1 MSAPDLTLSPPPRR
15 DDGFAPIRDYA
26 AIGDGRT
33 VALVA
38 RDGSID
44 WLPFPSIDSPTV
56 FGALL
61 DVRRGGSFTLAPDAP
76 YTVGRRYLPGTNIL
90 ETTFVTETGATS
102 VTDAMTVPT
111 GGLVPFRELIR
122 EVKGLRG
129 SVPLRW
135 RVEPRFGYGA
145 ARSTVGW
152 RQEIPV
158 AEAGAD
164 AVAIRTFGAGEPEVD
179 SGAVSGRFE
188 IAAGRS
194 ALIALCF
201 AHQEPMVFPSRAE
214 IEERSAATAASWRR
228 WIACGTY
235 RGRWREAVERSSL
248 VLKLLFFAPSGAV
261 AAAPTTSL
269 PEEIGGERNWDYRLS
284 WVRDSA
290 FTLDALLR
298 VGCSEEAEAFFWWL
312 MQASQLT
319 HPRLKVLYRMDG
331 GADAPERTL
340 DLQGYRDSRPVRVG
354 NAAADQLQL
363 EIYGSLFETAW
374 LLSEA
379 GHRIDRD
386 VAKRL
391 AATADLVSEVW
402 PQPDSGIWEV
412 RSEPM
417 QFTQSKMMCW
427 VALDRAVKLAELGR
441 IPDRH
446 ADRWRD
452 AASEIREFIE
462 TRCWSDRLGSYV
474 RAAGTEELDASILT
488 GALLGYGDVTQGRLS
503 ITVEA
508 IRRDLGTGP
517 FLRRYLGEDGLPGQE
532 GAFLTC
538 SFWLVEALVHA
549 GRKAEAA
556 DLMERLLGLA
566 NDVGL
571 YAEQIRPA
579 DGEFLGNFPQALT
592 HLALIGAAV
601 AFEEDGP

>member
-1 MSAPDLTLSPPPRR
+1 LSAPDLTLLPPPRR

-61 DVRRGGSFTLAPDAP
+61 DAGRGGSFTLAPDSP

-122 EVKGLRG
+122 QVKGLRG

-135 RVEPRFGYGA
+135 RVEARFGYGA
-145 ARSTVGW
+145 ARSMVGR
-152 RQEIPV
+152 RQGTLV

-164 AVAIRTFGAGEPEVD
+164 AVAIRTFEAGEPEVD

-188 IAAGRS
+188 IDAGRS

-201 AHQEPMVFPSRAE
+201 AHQEPLVFPSRSE
-214 IEERSAATAASWRR
+214 IEERSAATVASWQR
-228 WIACGTY
+228 WITCGTY

-269 PEEIGGERNWDYRLS
+269 PEEIGGERNWDYRHS

-319 HPRLKVLYRMDG
+319 HPRLNVLYRMDG

-340 DLQGYRDSRPVRVG
+340 DLHGYRDSRPVRVG

-391 AATADLVSEVW
+391 AATADLVSEIW

-446 ADRWRD
+446 ADRWRS
-452 AASEIREFIE
+452 AASAIREFIE
-462 TRCWSDRLGSYV
+462 AQCWSDRLGSYV

-488 GALLGYGDVTQGRLS
+488 GALFGYGDVTQGRLAT
-503 ITVEA
+503 TVEA

-517 FLRRYLGEDGLPGQE
+517 LLHRYLGEDGLPGEE

-571 YAEQIRPA
+571 YAEEIRPE

>member
-1 MSAPDLTLSPPPRR
+1 MRDLTPLPPPRR
-15 DDGFAPIRDYA
+15 NDGYVPIRDYA

-44 WLPFPSIDSPTV
+44 WLPFPSLDSPTV
-56 FGALL
+56 FGSLL
-61 DVRRGGSFTLAPDAP
+61 DAGRGGSFTLDPDSS
-76 YTVGRRYLPGTNIL
+76 YTVSRRYLPGTNIL

-102 VTDAMTVPT
+102 VTDAMTVPA
-111 GGLVPFRELIR
+111 GGLVPFRELVR
-122 EVKGLRG
+122 EVTGLRG
-129 SVPLRW
+129 KVRLSW
-135 RVEPRFGYGA
+135 RVEPRFGYGVG
-145 ARSTVGW
+145 RSRVGT
-152 RQEIPV
+152 RQGIPV

-164 AVAIRTFGAGEPEVD
+164 AVAVRTFEAGEPEVD
-179 SGAVSGRFE
+179 AGSVSGRFE
-188 IAAGRS
+188 IEEGGR

-201 AHQEPMVFPSRAE
+201 AHQEPLVFPSRSE
-214 IEERSAATAASWRR
+214 IEERSTATAASWHR

-235 RGRWREAVERSSL
+235 RGPWREAVERSSL

-269 PEEIGGERNWDYRLS
+269 PEEIGGERNWDYRFS

-298 VGCSEEAEAFFWWL
+298 VGCSEEAKAFFWWL

-319 HPRLKVLYRMDG
+319 HPRLRVLYRMDG
-331 GADAPERTL
+331 GADTLERTL
-340 DLQGYRDSRPVRVG
+340 DLRGYRDSRPVRVG
-354 NAAADQLQL
+354 NAAANQLQL

-391 AATADLVSEVW
+391 AATADLVCDIW
-402 PQPDSGIWEV
+402 PLPDSGIWEV

-446 ADRWRD
+446 AERWRKVSS
-452 AASEIREFIE
+452 AIREFIE
-462 TRCWSDRLGSYV
+462 GRCWSDRLGSYV
-474 RAAGTEELDASILT
+474 RAEGREELDASILT
-488 GALLGYGDVTQGRLS
+488 AALFGYGDVKRGRLAG
-503 ITVEA
+503 TVEA
-508 IRRDLGTGP
+508 IRRDLGNGP
-517 FLRRYLGEDGLPGQE
+517 LLHRYLGEDGLPGEE

-549 GRKAEAA
+549 GRQSEAA
-556 DLMERLLGLA
+556 DLMEQLLGLA

-571 YAEQIRPA
+571 YAEEVRPE

-592 HLALIGAAV
+592 HLALIGAAA
-601 AFEEDGP
+601 AFDEAET

>member
-1 MSAPDLTLSPPPRR
+1 LSVPDLTVLPPPRR
-15 DDGFAPIRDYA
+15 DDGYAPIRDYA

-56 FGALL
+56 FGSLL
-61 DVRRGGSFTLAPDAP
+61 DARRGGSFTLAPDLP

-90 ETTFVTETGATS
+90 ETTFVTETGAAS
-102 VTDAMTVPT
+102 VTDAMTVPA
-111 GGLVPFRELIR
+111 GGLFPFRELIR

-129 SVPLRW
+129 RVRLTW

-145 ARSTVGW
+145 GRSWVGL
-152 RQEIPV
+152 RQGIPV
-158 AEAGAD
+158 AEAGGD
-164 AVAIRTFGAGEPEVD
+164 AVAIRVFEAGDPEVEAG
-179 SGAVSGRFE
+179 SVSGRFE
-188 IAAGRS
+188 IDEGGS

-201 AHQEPMVFPSRAE
+201 AHQEPLVFPSRSE
-214 IEERSAATAASWRR
+214 IEDRSAETVAAWHR
-228 WIACGTY
+228 WLACGTY
-235 RGRWREAVERSSL
+235 RGRWQEAVERSGL

-269 PEEIGGERNWDYRLS
+269 PEEIGGQRNWDYRLS

-298 VGCSEEAEAFFWWL
+298 VGCAEEAEAFFWWL

-319 HPRLKVLYRMDG
+319 HPRLQVLYRMDG
-331 GADAPERTL
+331 GAETPERTL
-340 DLQGYRDSRPVRVG
+340 DLTGYRDSRPVRVG
-354 NAAADQLQL
+354 NAAAGQLQL

-391 AATADLVSEVW
+391 AATADLVCEIW
-402 PQPDSGIWEV
+402 LLPDSGIWEV
-412 RSEPM
+412 RSEPA

-441 IPDRH
+441 IPDLH
-446 ADRWRD
+446 VDRWRG
-452 AASEIREFIE
+452 AASAIREFIE
-462 TRCWSDRLGSYV
+462 GHCWSDRLGTYI
-474 RAAGTEELDASILT
+474 RAAGKEELDASILT
-488 GALLGYGDVTQGRLS
+488 GALFGYGDVTRGRLAN
-503 ITVEA
+503 TVEA
-508 IRRDLGTGP
+508 IRLGLGHGP
-517 FLRRYLGEDGLPGQE
+517 FLYRYLGEDGLPGEE

-556 DLMERLLGLA
+556 ELMDQLLSHA

-571 YAEQIRPA
+571 FAEEIRPE
-579 DGEFLGNFPQALT
+579 DGDFLGNFPQALT

-601 AFEEDGP
+601 AFEESAG